1 MQLINI
7 FCENTRQM
15 IQCEAGSSL
24 LQLVDKCS
32 VCLPHRVLAAIVDN
46 QLKEL
51 SYAVYRPHNVR
62 FIDITHADGQR
73 TYQRSLSFLLQKAVH
88 DILPGYQLRV
98 EYTVLNGLYCELID
112 HGRVINQSLLQRLE
126 QRMRE
131 LVEADKPF
139 IRKKLASAQA
149 IDLFRANNQPE
160 KALLQETRGHFY
172 TSVYYMDDY
181 PDHFYGPLV
190 PSTAYLKVFSLSMY
204 QEGFVVLMPKP
215 EQPDEPMA
223 IVVQEK
229 LFDIFQENN
238 EWIKI
243 IGAHTIGSI
252 NKAIEEGADK
262 RLIMVSES
270 LHEKKYAQLAD
281 RIRHRKNKVRLVLI
295 AGPSS
300 SGKTTSS
307 KRLAVQAKVAG
318 LNPVLLEMDNY
329 FVDREHTPLDADG
342 NYDFEDLHALDLP
355 FFNQQ
360 LQAMLAGEEV
370 NVPTFDFKTGKRK
383 FDPQRIIKIGP
394 DDILI
399 MEGIHAL
406 NPELTAAIPEEMK
419 YKIYCSALTSVNV
432 DENNRISTTDN
443 RLIRRIVRDAKFRN
457 YSASETIL
465 RWPSVRRGEDR
476 NVFPYQENA
485 DIMFNSALTY
495 EMYVLRRYADPLLRR
510 IKPTDPAYTEAIR
523 LLKFLSYFAEAP
535 MSMESYVP
543 SNSILREFIGGSL
556 FD

>member
-1 MQLINI
+1 MQTIEI
-7 FCENTRQM
+7 FCENTRETM
-15 IQCEAGSSL
+15 PCTPGSTL
-24 LQLVDKCS
+24 LQMAGRCSLNLPYPPLAALVDNRLKG
-32 VCLPHRVLAAIVDN
+32 LNYAI
-46 QLKEL
+46 
-51 SYAVYRPHNVR
+51 YRPHNVR

-88 DILPGYQLRV
+88 DVLPGYQLRI
-98 EYTVLNGLYCELID
+98 EYTVLNGLYCELLD
-112 HGRVINQSLLQRLE
+112 HGRVINETLLQRLN

-131 LVEADKPF
+131 LVAEDKPF
-139 IRKKLASAQA
+139 IRKKIVTEKA
-149 IDLFRANNQPE
+149 IELFQNNRQPE
-160 KALLQETRGHFY
+160 KVLLHQTRGNFY

-190 PSTAYLKVFSLSMY
+190 PSTSYLKVFSLYMY
-204 QEGFVVLMPKP
+204 REGFVVLMPDIK
-215 EQPDEPMA
+215 QPGQTASIM
-223 IVVQEK
+223 VQDK
-229 LFDIFQENN
+229 LFDIFRENN

-243 IGAHTIGSI
+243 VGADAIGSI
-252 NKAIEEGADK
+252 NKMVQDGGAK
-262 RLIMVSES
+262 QLMMVSES

-281 RIRHRKNKVRLVLI
+281 DIQRREGVRLVLI

-318 LNPVLLEMDNY
+318 MNPVLLEMDNY
-329 FVDREHTPLDADG
+329 FVDREHTPRDADG

-360 LQAMLAGEEV
+360 LQDMLAGKEV
-370 NVPTFDFKTGKRK
+370 HVPTFDFSTGKRY
-383 FDPQRIIKIGP
+383 FAPGNIIRMKP

-406 NPELTAAIPEEMK
+406 NPELTASIPAALK
-419 YKIYCSALTSVNV
+419 YKIYCSALTSVNI

-443 RLIRRIVRDAKFRN
+443 RLIRRIVRDARCRG
-457 YSASETIL
+457 YSASDTIM

-495 EMYVLRRYADPLLRR
+495 ELYVLRRYAEPLLRR
-510 IKPTDPAYTEAIR
+510 IKPTDPAHADATR
-523 LLKFLSYFAEAP
+523 LLKFLSYFEILP
-535 MSMESYVP
+535 PSTEECIP
-543 SNSILREFIGGSL
+543 SNSILREFIGGSI

>member
-1 MQLINI
+1 MQTIEI
-7 FCENTRQM
+7 FCENTRETM
-15 IQCEAGSSL
+15 PCTPGSTL
-24 LQLVDKCS
+24 LQMAGRCSLNLPSPPLAALVDNRLKG
-32 VCLPHRVLAAIVDN
+32 LNYAI
-46 QLKEL
+46 
-51 SYAVYRPHNVR
+51 YRPHNVR

-88 DILPGYQLRV
+88 DVLPGYQLRI
-98 EYTVLNGLYCELID
+98 EYTVLNGLYCELLD
-112 HGRVINQSLLQRLE
+112 HGRGINETLLQRLN

-131 LVEADKPF
+131 LVAEDKPF
-139 IRKKLASAQA
+139 IRKKIVTEKA
-149 IDLFRANNQPE
+149 IELFQNNRQPE
-160 KALLQETRGHFY
+160 KVLLHQTRGNFY

-190 PSTAYLKVFSLSMY
+190 PSTSYLKVFSLYMY
-204 QEGFVVLMPKP
+204 REGFVVLMPDIK
-215 EQPDEPMA
+215 QPGQPASIM
-223 IVVQEK
+223 VQDK
-229 LFDIFQENN
+229 LFDIFRENN

-243 IGAHTIGSI
+243 VGADAIGSI
-252 NKAIEEGADK
+252 NKMVQDGGAK
-262 RLIMVSES
+262 QLMMVSES

-281 RIRHRKNKVRLVLI
+281 DIQRREGVRLVLI

-318 LNPVLLEMDNY
+318 MNPVLLEMDNY
-329 FVDREHTPLDADG
+329 FVDREHTPRDADG

-360 LQAMLAGEEV
+360 LQDMLAGKEV
-370 NVPTFDFKTGKRK
+370 HVPTFDFSTGKRY
-383 FDPQRIIKIGP
+383 FAPGNIIRMKP

-406 NPELTAAIPEEMK
+406 NPELTASIPAALK
-419 YKIYCSALTSVNV
+419 YKIYCSALTSVNI

-443 RLIRRIVRDAKFRN
+443 RLIRRIVRDARCRG
-457 YSASETIL
+457 YSASDTIM

-495 EMYVLRRYADPLLRR
+495 ELYVLRRYAEPLLRR
-510 IKPTDPAYTEAIR
+510 IKPTDPAHADATR
-523 LLKFLSYFAEAP
+523 LLKFLSYFEILP
-535 MSMESYVP
+535 PSTEECIP
-543 SNSILREFIGGSL
+543 SNSILREFIGGSI

>member
-1 MQLINI
+1 MQTIEI
-7 FCENTRQM
+7 FCENTRETM
-15 IQCEAGSSL
+15 PCTPGSTL
-24 LQLVDKCS
+24 LQMAGRCSLNLPYPPLAALVDNRLKG
-32 VCLPHRVLAAIVDN
+32 LNYAI
-46 QLKEL
+46 
-51 SYAVYRPHNVR
+51 YRPHNVR

-88 DILPGYQLRV
+88 DVLPGYQLRI
-98 EYTVLNGLYCELID
+98 EYTVLNGLYCELLD
-112 HGRVINQSLLQRLE
+112 HGRVINETLLQRLN

-131 LVEADKPF
+131 LVAADKPF
-139 IRKKLASAQA
+139 IRQKIASEKA
-149 IDLFRANNQPE
+149 IELFQNNRQPE
-160 KALLQETRGHFY
+160 KALLHQTRGSFY

-190 PSTAYLKVFSLSMY
+190 PSTSYLKVFSLYMY
-204 QEGFVVLMPKP
+204 REGFVVLMPDIK
-215 EQPDEPMA
+215 QPGQPASIM
-223 IVVQEK
+223 VQDK
-229 LFDIFQENN
+229 LFDIFRENN

-243 IGAHTIGSI
+243 VGADAIGSI
-252 NKAIEEGADK
+252 NKMVQDGGAK
-262 RLIMVSES
+262 QLMMVSES

-281 RIRHRKNKVRLVLI
+281 DIQRREGVRLVLI

-318 LNPVLLEMDNY
+318 MNPVLLEMDNY
-329 FVDREHTPLDADG
+329 FVDREHTPRDADG

-360 LQAMLAGEEV
+360 LQDMLAGKEV
-370 NVPTFDFKTGKRK
+370 HVPTFDFSTGKRY
-383 FDPQRIIKIGP
+383 FAPGNIIRMKP

-406 NPELTAAIPEEMK
+406 NPELTASIPAALK
-419 YKIYCSALTSVNV
+419 YKIYCSALTSVNI

-443 RLIRRIVRDAKFRN
+443 RLIRRIVRDARCRG
-457 YSASETIL
+457 YSASDTIM

-495 EMYVLRRYADPLLRR
+495 ELYVLRRYAEPLLRR
-510 IKPTDPAYTEAIR
+510 IKPTDPAHADATR
-523 LLKFLSYFAEAP
+523 LLKFLSYFEILP
-535 MSMESYVP
+535 PSTEECIP
-543 SNSILREFIGGSL
+543 SNSILREFIGGSI

>member
-1 MQLINI
+1 MQTIEI
-7 FCENTRQM
+7 FCENTRETM
-15 IQCEAGSSL
+15 PCTPGSTL
-24 LQLVDKCS
+24 LQMAGRCSLNLPYPPLAALVDNRLKG
-32 VCLPHRVLAAIVDN
+32 LNYAI
-46 QLKEL
+46 
-51 SYAVYRPHNVR
+51 YRPHNVR

-88 DILPGYQLRV
+88 DVLPGYQLRI
-98 EYTVLNGLYCELID
+98 EYTVLNGLYCELLD
-112 HGRVINQSLLQRLE
+112 HGRVINETLLQRLN

-131 LVEADKPF
+131 LVAEDKPF
-139 IRKKLASAQA
+139 IRKKIVTEKA
-149 IDLFRANNQPE
+149 IELFQNNRQPE
-160 KALLQETRGHFY
+160 KVLLHQTRGNFY

-190 PSTAYLKVFSLSMY
+190 PSTSYLKVFSLYMY
-204 QEGFVVLMPKP
+204 REGFVVLMPDIK
-215 EQPDEPMA
+215 QPGQPASIM
-223 IVVQEK
+223 VQDK
-229 LFDIFQENN
+229 LFDIFRENN

-243 IGAHTIGSI
+243 VGADAIGSI
-252 NKAIEEGADK
+252 NKMVQDGGAK
-262 RLIMVSES
+262 QLMMVSES

-281 RIRHRKNKVRLVLI
+281 DIQRREGVRLVLI

-318 LNPVLLEMDNY
+318 MNPVLLEMDNY
-329 FVDREHTPLDADG
+329 FVDREHTPRDADG

-360 LQAMLAGEEV
+360 LQDMLAGKEV
-370 NVPTFDFKTGKRK
+370 HVPTFDFSTGKRY
-383 FDPQRIIKIGP
+383 FAPGNIIRMKP

-406 NPELTAAIPEEMK
+406 NPELTASIPAALK
-419 YKIYCSALTSVNV
+419 YKIYCSALTSVNI

-443 RLIRRIVRDAKFRN
+443 RLIRRIVRDARCRG
-457 YSASETIL
+457 YSASDTIM

-495 EMYVLRRYADPLLRR
+495 ELYVLRRYAEPLLRR
-510 IKPTDPAYTEAIR
+510 IKPTDPAHADATR
-523 LLKFLSYFAEAP
+523 LLKFLSYFEILP
-535 MSMESYVP
+535 PSTEECIP
-543 SNSILREFIGGSL
+543 SNSILREFIGGSI